1 MHDSRRIQS
10 AERKAASQTDRQN
23 QIIFCDSVVLFWS
36 GGYYYYSYYYHY
48 YSLVLWFFPH
58 AAPRLLL
65 SSFLPPHFH
74 HLSSTTT
81 TTTTTTSTPISLSLY
96 RRIISFSS
104 FSSLFLALHPFYIP
118 PTYYQLPPPPVHA
131 CLVWPQQV
139 PFSLSC
145 SIVNRP

>member
-1 MHDSRRIQS
+1 MIRARRIQS
-10 AERKAASQTDRQN
+10 AERKAASQPARQN

-36 GGYYYYSYYYHY
+36 GGYYYYCYYHY
-48 YSLVLWFFPH
+48 DSLVLRFFPH
-58 AAPRLLL
+58 AAPLLLL

-74 HLSSTTT
+74 HLSSTT

-118 PTYYQLPPPPVHA
+118 PTCYQLPPVHTRLA
-131 CLVWPQQV
+131 WPQQV
-139 PFSLSC
+139 PFSVSSC